1 MIPNETVFLWRF
13 NRCFCGAGLEICTLS
28 FEGDGVGCIA
38 FLLIHNVGV
47 DLSRGHVFVRKHLAD
62 SVDVRAIG
70 YQ

>member
-1 MIPNETVFLWRF
+1 MLIFYFKDMELVAS
-13 NRCFCGAGLEICTLS
+13 CF
-28 FEGDGVGCIA
+28 F
-38 FLLIHNVGV
+38 LIHDFGV